1 MAKKRVHEI
10 AKAQGLTS
18 KELLAAL
25 NAAGIEAKAAQSSV
39 EESDA
44 LAALKGS
51 GDGAS
56 SGSSATATKAK
67 PAAKAAEQAATAKT
81 KSDGASKAPG
91 QRPKTRRRRPETAH
105 PLRPRRAR
113 PRDAAAS

>member
-18 KELLAAL
+18 KELLAKL
-25 NAAGIEAKAAQSSV
+25 KAAGVEAKAAQSSV

-51 GDGAS
+51 G
-56 SGSSATATKAK
+56 SGPSGGGTATKAK
-67 PAAKAAEQAATAKT
+67 AAPAKAGAKSAGTAGG
-81 KSDGASKAPG
+81 DGAGASAPKAS
-91 QRPKTRRRRPETAH
+91 PKRRRRVVIDSQAA
-105 PLRPRRAR
+105 RR
-113 PRDAAAS
+113 DHI

>member
-44 LAALKGS
+44 LAALKNSSDGAKSS
-51 GDGAS
+51 GDGA
-56 SGSSATATKAK
+56 ATATKTKKAPAKAASQKAGSPKADSAKASATQGNAEAPAK
-67 PAAKAAEQAATAKT
+67 PA
-81 KSDGASKAPG
+81 SGDGAAAKKGPG
-91 QRPKTRRRRPETAH
+91 K
-105 PLRPRRAR
+105 
-113 PRDAAAS
+113 

>member
-25 NAAGIEAKAAQSSV
+25 KKAGVEAKAAQSSV

-51 GDGAS
+51 GDGA
-56 SGSSATATKAK
+56 GGGTATKAAPK
-67 PAAKAAEQAATAKT
+67 KAVPKKAEPKQGSAKKEAAAAKPKAEKAET
-81 KSDGASKAPG
+81 KASDGDRAAPA
-91 QRPKTRRRRPETAH
+91 P
-105 PLRPRRAR
+105 
-113 PRDAAAS
+113 